1 MDIKKLNIDI
11 GFLEIQWK
19 RKNQSHVVKDI
30 EIPCREST
38 MIIPQ
43 LIRKKTEISAFIRI
57 PPNPKVG
64 QLFTLLYKVINWTLS
79 EKRIHV
85 TVEVNESFVFSGY
98 KQTHFKV
105 PGMGEHCFKVNCFPL
120 IPGKMKLPKVKMEKR
135 GEFEGDEENVSII
148 APGYKEGI
156 EEDYFVIFVKP
167 KIEI

>member
-11 GFLEIQWK
+11 GLLVIQWK
-19 RKNQSHVVKDI
+19 GKQQSSVVKDI
-30 EIPCREST
+30 EIPFTEST
-38 MIIPQ
+38 MIVPQ
-43 LIRKKTEISAFIRI
+43 LTRKKTDVLAFIRI

-64 QLFTLLYKVINWTLS
+64 QLFTLLYKVINWTSS

-85 TVEVNESFVFSGY
+85 TVEVNEAFVFSGY
-98 KQTHFKV
+98 KQTYFNV
-105 PGMGEHCFKVNCFPL
+105 PGMGEYCFKVNCFPL
-120 IPGKMKLPKVKMEKR
+120 VPGKMKLPKVKMERR
-135 GEFEGDEENVSII
+135 GEFEGDEEDVNII